1 QGEVGPARVGH
12 GAVVDAPA
20 CFQGMS
26 TGAQVGQGLFDPGG
40 DPTVARHLC
49 LSVPNQ
55 ELLRVGG
62 TVRVVGVVQVEFGV
76 ALVRVVLVDDGG
88 VHPLGECAVSRD
100 VRGQQH
106 DTVRGLELQRGHVE
120 GVPGRGVGDGGF
132 LGLLL
137 VVQRQGTAPAPS
149 GEDDVGV
156 TPAFSGVTYARP
168 QVLDHLFH
176 DQRDVAGRIAAVAVG
191 DVVPGAWHRVAHRQ
205 VRTAP
210 DGVHEDDDGVGGHV
224 LGTHE
229 EALQHHAL
237 GDPAV
242 GVAVVR

>member
-1 QGEVGPARVGH
+1 
-12 GAVVDAPA
+12 
-20 CFQGMS
+20 MS

-40 DPTVARHLC
+40 DSTVACHLC

-62 TVRVVGVVQVEFGV
+62 LVRVVGVVQVEFGV

-88 VHPLGECAVSRD
+88 VHPLGECAVPRD

-106 DTVRGLELQRGHVE
+106 DTVRGLEFQRGQVE
-120 GVPGRGVGDGGF
+120 GVPGRSVGDGGF

-137 VVQRQGTAPAPS
+137 VVQRQATTPAPP

-156 TPAFSGVTYARP
+156 APAFTGVTYARP

-176 DQRDVAGRIAAVAVG
+176 DQRAVHAPIATV
-191 DVVPGAWHRVAHRQ
+191 
-205 VRTAP
+205 
-210 DGVHEDDDGVGGHV
+210 
-224 LGTHE
+224 
-229 EALQHHAL
+229 
-237 GDPAV
+237 
-242 GVAVVR
+242 